1 MIELVVVLSMFIN
14 EGDIKRLDGWYH
26 QPTIS
31 VCLEAKRIA
40 QRNSGI
46 RVEYTCSLEKGI
58 MVTDSTGVRH
68 LDKII
73 K

>member
-26 QPTIS
+26 QPSIS

-40 QRNSGI
+40 QRTSGI

-58 MVTDSTGVRH
+58 MVTDSTGAKH
-68 LDKII
+68 LDIII